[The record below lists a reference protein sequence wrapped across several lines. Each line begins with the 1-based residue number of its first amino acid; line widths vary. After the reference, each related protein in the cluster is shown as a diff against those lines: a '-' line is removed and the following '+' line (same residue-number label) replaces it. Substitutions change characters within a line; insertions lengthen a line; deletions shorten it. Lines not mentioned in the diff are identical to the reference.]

1 MSYFEKHIFF
11 CLNDRGKDQTC
22 CNNVGAT
29 SLQKYAKDRLKKI
42 KTASKHKIRVNR
54 AGCLSR
60 CDEGPVLVIYPEG
73 IWYQYI
79 DQSDIDEIIESHVI
93 GNKVVKRLQI

>member
-1 MSYFEKHIFF
+1 MSYYDKHIFF
-11 CLNDRGKDQTC
+11 CLNERGKNQTC
-22 CNNVGAT
+22 CNNFGAN

-42 KTASKHKIRVNR
+42 KSSAKGNVRVNR

-73 IWYQYI
+73 VWYQYI
-79 DQSDIDEIIESHVI
+79 DQSDIDEIIESHVV
-93 GNKVVKRLQI
+93 GNKIVKRLQI

>member
-1 MSYFEKHIFF
+1 MSYFEKHVFF
-11 CLNDRGKDQTC
+11 CLNERGENQTC
-22 CNNVGAT
+22 CNSFGAS
-29 SLQKYAKDRLKKI
+29 SLQKYAKDRLKKL
-42 KTASKHKIRVNR
+42 KASSKKKIRINR
-54 AGCLSR
+54 AGCMSR

-79 DQSDIDEIIESHVI
+79 DKLDIDEIIESHII

>member
-1 MSYFEKHIFF
+1 M
-11 CLNDRGKDQTC
+11 
-22 CNNVGAT
+22 
-29 SLQKYAKDRLKKI
+29 
-42 KTASKHKIRVNR
+42 NR

>member
-1 MSYFEKHIFF
+1 MSYFEKHVFF
-11 CLNDRGKDQTC
+11 CLNERGGNQPC
-22 CNNVGAT
+22 CNSFGAS
-29 SLQKYAKDRLKKI
+29 SLQKYAKDRLKKL
-42 KTASKHKIRVNR
+42 KASSKKKIRINR
-54 AGCLSR
+54 AGCMSR

-79 DQSDIDEIIESHVI
+79 DKLDIDEIIESHII

>member
-1 MSYFEKHIFF
+1 MSYFDKHIFF
-11 CLNDRGKDQTC
+11 CLNDRGDHQTC
-22 CNNVGAT
+22 CNNLGAS

-42 KTASKHKIRVNR
+42 KNIHKYKIRVNR

-73 IWYQYI
+73 VWYQYV
-79 DQSDIDEIIESHVI
+79 DQSDIDEIIDSHII
-93 GNKVVKRLQI
+93 GNRVVKRLQI

>member
-11 CLNDRGKDQTC
+11 CLNDRGENQTC
-22 CNNVGAT
+22 CNNFGAT
-29 SLQKYAKDRLKKI
+29 FLQKYAKERLKKV
-42 KTASKHKIRVNR
+42 KSKSRHRVRVNR

-60 CDEGPVLVIYPEG
+60 CDEGPVLVVYPEG

-79 DQSDIDEIIESHVI
+79 DQSDIDEIIDSHII

>member
-1 MSYFEKHIFF
+1 MSYYDKHIFF
-11 CLNDRGKDQTC
+11 CLNDRGENQTC
-22 CNNVGAT
+22 CNNFGANK
-29 SLQKYAKDRLKKI
+29 LQKYTKDRLKKI
-42 KTASKHKIRVNR
+42 KVSSLGKIRVNR

-73 IWYQYI
+73 VWYQYI
-79 DQSDIDEIIESHVI
+79 DQSDIDEIIESHII